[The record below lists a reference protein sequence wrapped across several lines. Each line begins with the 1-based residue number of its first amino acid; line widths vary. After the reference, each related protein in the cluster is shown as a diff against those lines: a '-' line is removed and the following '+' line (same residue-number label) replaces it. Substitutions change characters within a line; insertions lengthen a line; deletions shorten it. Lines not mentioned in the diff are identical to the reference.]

1 MYKKTAIFLSFLYFV
16 PVWAEDFFTEN
27 VIGGCRTNILSPIN
41 DVTHFV
47 AKFERN
53 QYTCNSGY
61 YVPKNHDGCTTC
73 LSGYTCLGGTY
84 AFNENIDQGISYTFP
99 VVENVTNG
107 CNVDLIADD
116 FLYAQF
122 TPNEHTCPIGQYMP
136 ANYDGCVACLADSY
150 CAGGTYT
157 FNETVTQGIESC
169 PNNWYSPAG
178 SSSVAQCGRILH
190 VGDSVVYLRSV
201 KQTTPSLNVQIG
213 DDIFY
218 GNMATAD
225 VPMNINTERK
235 LKVSYDDTTYS
246 VYDDTV
252 TIPE

>member
-1 MYKKTAIFLSFLYFV
+1 MKYVITILIVLLLNMNFAHADDYGLYHQN
-16 PVWAEDFFTEN
+16 EN
-27 VIGGCRTNILSPIN
+27 ISCDIIPTNMN
-41 DVTHFV
+41 AVY
-47 AKFERN
+47 EYGR
-53 QYTCNSGY
+53 YTCASGY
-61 YVPKNHDGCTTC
+61 YLPADAITC
-73 LSGYTCLGGTY
+73 SECPSGGYCYGGTFS
-84 AFNENIDQGISYTFP
+84 FNPNEFQGVILTNMQTTINNICADNFP
-99 VVENVTNG
+99 NR
-107 CNVDLIADD
+107 
-116 FLYAQF
+116 LYAIY
-122 TPNEHTCPIGQYMP
+122 TPNEHTCSVGQYMP
-136 ANYDGCVACLADSY
+136 ANYDGCVACPADSY

-218 GNMATAD
+218 GNMTTAD

-252 TIPE
+252 TIPK

>member
-1 MYKKTAIFLSFLYFV
+1 MTQNRLGFFIISILYVQTTYADLYTSNTINGCNFANNTEYLSALFI
-16 PVWAEDFFTEN
+16 PNE
-27 VIGGCRTNILSPIN
+27 
-41 DVTHFV
+41 
-47 AKFERN
+47 
-53 QYTCNSGY
+53 YTCANGY
-61 YVPKNHDGCTTC
+61 YLPANSTICATC
-73 LSGYTCLGGTY
+73 LSGHQCNGGTY
-84 AFNENIDQGISYTFP
+84 TFDENIDQGIVYIPIFM
-99 VVENVTNG
+99 ENVTNG
-107 CNVDLIADD
+107 CNVGLIADD

-136 ANYDGCVACLADSY
+136 ANYDGCVACPADSY

-218 GNMATAD
+218 GNMTTAD

-252 TIPE
+252 TIPK